1 MTPRRT
7 KNGDISIV
15 FQSGRA
21 KDLSAPPYKHKNE
34 MLTVNGDALFCLPY
48 RKYGAVL
55 VCVIATESY
64 GAPSV
69 HQVGAC
75 RGGARIK
82 RTRSAA
88 RVVKGHTLHITP
100 ITHPAGYVRVVDPGS
115 LRLTP
120 ATQRAT
126 QSATTA
132 TAVESTPTQ
141 ISCSSAIR
149 M

>member
-1 MTPRRT
+1 MKCLLFMVTPC
-7 KNGDISIV
+7 
-15 FQSGRA
+15 F
-21 KDLSAPPYKHKNE
+21 
-34 MLTVNGDALFCLPY
+34 FFLPN

-55 VCVIATESY
+55 GCGIATENY
-64 GAPSV
+64 GAPNV

-75 RGGARIK
+75 RDGARIK

-88 RVVKGHTLHITP
+88 PVVKGHTLHTTP
-100 ITHPAGYVRVVDPGS
+100 ITRPAGYVRVVDPGS

-141 ISCSSAIR
+141 ISCSSAFR